1 MLQTALATDDRN
13 TSLGVRAKVNGLS
26 LCIPV
31 YNESD
36 GIAET
41 LQRCLDCEPALREA
55 GVGALEII
63 VVDDGSKDDTA
74 ALVRQFPVRLIEHET
89 NRGYGAALKTG
100 FASARYDLVGFLDAD
115 ATYPPE
121 YFPALCRAA
130 IENGAELV
138 IGSRMAGAETEMPLV
153 RRLGNLAFARL
164 VTLIGR
170 ATVTDSASGMRVFRR
185 DALDLLLPLPDGL
198 NLTPVM
204 STRALHEEIR
214 IAEVPIPYRQRKGN
228 SKLHLFRDG
237 VRFLETIVWTA
248 MTYNPVRILGLL
260 GLLGLGVAGVVGLAL
275 VALRVSGVTTLGPGG
290 AFAVFGAVVSGAA
303 GASLFALGASFNYL
317 VSLFHRRPIRQGLF
331 AKPLFARPI
340 EHLFL
345 PFGVASFL
353 LGLTI
358 AFAAAVLA
366 RRGWSVDRLWLYLFG
381 SAMLIL
387 IGIQLAI
394 SWLEMS
400 VLRELSARD
409 TGEVRHP

>member
-1 MLQTALATDDRN
+1 MLQTALAQDDRN
-13 TSLGVRAKVNGLS
+13 SLLGFKARVNGLS

-41 LQRCLDCEPALREA
+41 LQRCLACEPALRDI
-55 GVGALEII
+55 GVGALEVI

-74 ALVRQFPVRLIEHET
+74 ALVRQFPVRLIQHGT

-130 IENGAELV
+130 IENGAQLV

-153 RRLGNLAFARL
+153 RRLGNLVFARL

-185 DALDLLLPLPDGL
+185 DALDILLPLPDGL

-204 STRALHEEIR
+204 STRALHEEIQ
-214 IAEVPIPYRQRKGN
+214 IVEVPIPYRQRKGN

-260 GLLGLGVAGVVGLAL
+260 GLLGLGVAAAVGLAL
-275 VALRVSGVTTLGPGG
+275 VALRLRGVTTLGPGG
-290 AFAVFGAVVSGAA
+290 AFAVFAAVVSGAA

-331 AKPLFARPI
+331 AKPIFARPI

-358 AFAAAVLA
+358 AVAAAVLA

-409 TGEVRHP
+409 TAEVRHP